1 MQIKRTHPN
10 KEKKYIG
17 RGGKRGKT
25 SGRGMKG
32 QKARA
37 GNKIRPAIRDIIKK
51 LPRLRGVT
59 INKRGS
65 MFTTVRLAP
74 VTVTL
79 SALESVFSAG
89 DKVTR
94 EILLEKGLVKKRYGR
109 TPKVKI
115 LNVGVITKKL
125 EIKGV
130 SATARAKKAVEKV
143 GGSIN

>member
-10 KEKKYIG
+10 KVKKYIG

-51 LPRLRGVT
+51 LPRRRGVT

-65 MFTTVRLAP
+65 MFTTARVEP
-74 VTVTL
+74 VAVTL
-79 SALESVFSAG
+79 GALEKAFSAG

-94 EILLEKGLVKKRYGR
+94 ETMLEKRIIKRRYGR
-109 TPKVKI
+109 IPKVKI
-115 LNVGVITKKL
+115 LSMGEITKKL
-125 EIKGV
+125 ELIGV
-130 SATARAKKAVEKV
+130 TATAEAKKLIEKA
-143 GGSIN
+143 GGTIN